1 MSVALILESGEPRE
15 VHHYAT
21 LIGYGASAVNGYL
34 AQDTIFELVDEGLL
48 DKDYYAAIEDYN
60 DGILHGIVKIASK
73 MGISTIQSYR
83 GSQNFEAIG
92 LAKDF
97 VAKYFPK
104 TVTRIEGKTIKDI
117 ENDVD
122 YRHSKVYD
130 PLGLDVDITLDSRGD
145 HKERSGKEE
154 HLYNPATIHKLQL
167 ATRNGDYKLF
177 KEYSAMIDEEGKN
190 LNLRGLLQLQK
201 GKINSA

>member
-1 MSVALILESGEPRE
+1 MRSSSVSVWRRYPPHKSVYRPAASQNP
-15 VHHYAT
+15 
-21 LIGYGASAVNGYL
+21 GAPPAHKARRCQSVR
-34 AQDTIFELVDEGLL
+34 F
-48 DKDYYAAIEDYN
+48 
-60 DGILHGIVKIASK
+60 
-73 MGISTIQSYR
+73 STIQSYR

-177 KEYSAMIDEEGKN
+177 KEYSSND
-190 LNLRGLLQLQK
+190 
-201 GKINSA
+201 